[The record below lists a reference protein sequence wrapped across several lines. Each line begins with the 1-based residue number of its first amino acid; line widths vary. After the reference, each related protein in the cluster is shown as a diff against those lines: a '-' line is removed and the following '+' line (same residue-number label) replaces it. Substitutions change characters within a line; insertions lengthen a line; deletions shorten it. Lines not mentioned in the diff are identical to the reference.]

1 MSRTLSGKKVFLVFH
16 GAAPESYLAAN
27 LESFGMTLV
36 KEPSDADFLI
46 YSVSVDSWEDLPEE
60 SDGRPVVA
68 GWISKGVDLDIEAT
82 LATGLDSI
90 ISAEM
95 SLPEQKLSLLMG
107 LRNRDLVKRL
117 RDRLFKVTEQARSA
131 SVIERAKLILSDSK
145 SLSDAEAY
153 RFLRDQAMKKRVSV
167 VDLAQSIIETHDI
180 FS

>member
-1 MSRTLSGKKVFLVFH
+1 
-16 GAAPESYLAAN
+16 
-27 LESFGMTLV
+27 
-36 KEPSDADFLI
+36 
-46 YSVSVDSWEDLPEE
+46 
-60 SDGRPVVA
+60 
-68 GWISKGVDLDIEAT
+68 
-82 LATGLDSI
+82 
-90 ISAEM
+90 M